1 MLYGCMLIQRCM
13 VLYVAVWLYG
23 ARREAGQGVAPVWS
37 EIQLNTAE
45 FHTAGHTANL
55 GCMRIQPHPVAS
67 AGGIRHT
74 EKTGGGG
81 LEPSAANPDYWDLV
95 PYSENNRSISD
106 PGCLPANV
114 KAAHSSNFCA
124 TSRPSAPCLSTHE
137 RQRLRIAR
145 AIELP
150 RKN

>member
-1 MLYGCMLIQRCM
+1 M

-95 PYSENNRSISD
+95 PYTENKRSKRAQL
-106 PGCLPANV
+106 PGGRRSSYAQLNTLREESPQRAQIEQAE
-114 KAAHSSNFCA
+114 AAK
-124 TSRPSAPCLSTHE
+124 
-137 RQRLRIAR
+137 IADS
-145 AIELP
+145 P
-150 RKN
+150 GH